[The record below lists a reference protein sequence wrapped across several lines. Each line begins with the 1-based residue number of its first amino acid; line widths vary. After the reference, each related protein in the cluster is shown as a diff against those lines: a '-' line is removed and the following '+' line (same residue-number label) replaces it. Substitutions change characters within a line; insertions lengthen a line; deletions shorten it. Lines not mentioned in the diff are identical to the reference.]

1 MILHDTGI
9 PAFSSIVIVIIRKSG
24 TLKIKDTISIQ
35 SPTFPRKISGRA
47 SNQNRT
53 MLQISVNNFK
63 LALGCLKQALFFS
76 GTVIGYKK

>member
-24 TLKIKDTISIQ
+24 TLKIKDTIIQ
-35 SPTFPRKISGRA
+35 SPTFPIKISGRA

-76 GTVIGYKK
+76 DTVIGYKK